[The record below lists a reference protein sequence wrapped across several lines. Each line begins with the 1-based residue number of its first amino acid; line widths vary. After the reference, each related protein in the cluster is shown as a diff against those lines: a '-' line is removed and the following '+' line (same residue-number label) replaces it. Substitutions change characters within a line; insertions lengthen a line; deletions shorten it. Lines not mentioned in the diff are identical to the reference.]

1 MYKSPQE
8 IETNLIIID
17 KSCYLV
23 LILDSQSKRFLH
35 SILSY
40 LDVNTIWKLSA
51 LSGDKKF
58 AGMSKIPVNTASAQI
73 QEF

>member
-8 IETNLIIID
+8 IEMNLININ

-23 LILDSQSKRFLH
+23 LILDSHSKRFL
-35 SILSY
+35 LS
-40 LDVNTIWKLSA
+40 LLNCPDVNTIWKLSA

-58 AGMSKIPVNTASAQI
+58 AGISKIPVNTASAQI
-73 QEF
+73 QKF